1 MHWHDYRT
9 PQKKTFSPKW
19 VGLFLALA
27 FTVFLVGRINGWWQT
42 DAPEQSKETTV
53 TDVETAVMPTTSS
66 TPLLVVES
74 ATAAPDFSLL
84 DLFDET
90 QSIRL
95 SDYAGSPVILN
106 FWASW
111 CVPCREEMPALEQA
125 YQEHS
130 RDGLVL
136 LGVNQTYIDDLSAAQ
151 AFVQEL
157 NVTFPSVRDDTGN
170 ISEGRYRVLG
180 LPTTV
185 FITPEGSIA
194 HIQIGQLTESQ
205 IADFTQKLIDGKPFE
220 E

>member
-1 MHWHDYRT
+1 MG
-9 PQKKTFSPKW
+9 
-19 VGLFLALA
+19 VALLLVLA

-42 DAPEQSKETTV
+42 TVPDQSKGTIITN
-53 TDVETAVMPTTSS
+53 VETAVLPTASPTS
-66 TPLLVVES
+66 LLVVES

-84 DLFDET
+84 DLFDDT
-90 QSIRL
+90 QIIRL

-111 CVPCREEMPALEQA
+111 CVPCREEMPALEQT

-130 RDGLVL
+130 REGLVL
-136 LGVNQTYIDDLSAAQ
+136 LGVNQTYMDDLSAAQ
-151 AFVQEL
+151 AFVQSL
-157 NVTFPSVRDDTGN
+157 NLTFPSVRDDTGN

-185 FITPEGSIA
+185 FITPDGSIA
-194 HIQIGQLTESQ
+194 HVQIGQLTESQ
-205 IADFTQKLIDGKPFE
+205 IANFTQKLIDGTPFE